1 MAQQPIAALLHQL
14 KDGDKA
20 VLDEIV
26 PLVYGELHRMAS
38 SYLRGEY
45 VQHTLQTTAL
55 VHEAYLRLAGGAQL
69 DCQSLAHF
77 YGIASRT
84 MRQILVDHAR
94 VRQAAK
100 RGGGAVHVP
109 LDDTLENF
117 AETPGATIALDDAL
131 KALERLDLERARL
144 VELRFFGGLTAEE
157 SARLLGL
164 PVESVR
170 HRLKVAQAWLRR
182 EIAESAR
189 TE

>member
-109 LDDTLENF
+109 LDDALENF
-117 AETPGATIALDDAL
+117 AETPAATIALDDAL
-131 KALERLDLERARL
+131 KALERQDPERARL